1 VSHRDTQPRHPP
13 STPLVPDLLATIVA
27 AARQS
32 VEERGRQ
39 CSQTTLARE
48 AAAVRPGGTRF
59 HAALTTGAG
68 PRVIAECKRRSPSKG
83 VLRPDYR
90 PERLAAGYERHGA
103 AAISVLTES
112 TFFDGTLDHLRRVRA
127 AVDLPILR
135 KDFVVTS
142 YQLLEAAAAG
152 ADAVLLIVAALD
164 DGELRRLLSEATTLG
179 LAVLV
184 EVHSRP
190 ELMRATDAGATIIGV
205 NNRNLR
211 TLTVDLSASRTLIT
225 EMPTRVVGVAESG
238 LRTSADLVELGQAG
252 YGAFLIGETFMSA
265 ADPGEMLGR
274 LIDETRASQPGGH
287 ESDQMTGEVT

>member
-1 VSHRDTQPRHPP
+1 MSHPDTQPRHPP
-13 STPLVPDLLATIVA
+13 STPPVPDLLATIVA

-225 EMPTRVVGVAESG
+225 EMPESVVSVAESG
-238 LRTSADLVELGQAG
+238 LRISADLVELGQAG